1 MSKLI
6 QFKVD
11 VNLQTEDDG
20 SSPLILAVGN
30 DTKEIEEYQQYYGS
44 EWERY
49 KTIKYLPKKDGKIDL
64 CRKDG
69 ASPLYVACQRG
80 YYNIVKLLLKQGAEI
95 NLCLKYVTTPLYAAS
110 ENGHEKTVQL
120 LLDNKA
126 DSDIITSSLYSESI
140 IIK

>member
-1 MSKLI
+1 M
-6 QFKVD
+6 
-11 VNLQTEDDG
+11 
-20 SSPLILAVGN
+20 
-30 DTKEIEEYQQYYGS
+30 
-44 EWERY
+44 
-49 KTIKYLPKKDGKIDL
+49 PKKDRKIDL

>member
-1 MSKLI
+1 M
-6 QFKVD
+6 
-11 VNLQTEDDG
+11 
-20 SSPLILAVGN
+20 
-30 DTKEIEEYQQYYGS
+30 
-44 EWERY
+44 
-49 KTIKYLPKKDGKIDL
+49 PKKDGKIDL

-126 DSDIITSSLYSESI
+126 DSDIITSSLYSLSLSNSRNISEQRRKHKFVYEKTETVLSMQHV
-140 IIK
+140 